1 MYYLAIQN
9 TITKKISVY
18 ELEFIDSNTV
28 YHKFKIQTDEP
39 DGEYIYLLFESNNK
53 IDIDNITF
61 ITEMTDA
68 TIYLTSGVDL
78 LTADTKLLIVG
89 DEQILTAIATGL
101 LKITYNGN

>member
-1 MYYLAIQN
+1 MYYLTIQN

-18 ELEFIDSNTV
+18 ELEFVDSNTV

-39 DGEYIYLLFESNNK
+39 DGEYIYLLFESTNK
-53 IDIDNITF
+53 LNVEDFTF
-61 ITEMTDA
+61 ITESSDS

-78 LTADTKLLIVG
+78 LTTDTKLLIAG
-89 DEQILTAIATGL
+89 CEQILKAKSTGL